1 MSESSPVAVMGE
13 AMWGDVCGCVYILQ
27 VHRHI
32 QHVIDSHTAI
42 QSCLAQKPQLL
53 IQSISS
59 ELYDS
64 PNVVADENLQL
75 PSFFEL
81 TLTNLAPRRTAPASF
96 VAAHSRFISLLLMLL
111 TFFYCQVSLVM
122 EQSLHASISIAEF
135 RFHPQLQRFS
145 FSCHQNRILRIFSG
159 TQNSARRLNK
169 VRGHGC
175 WVLESHAL
183 RLLRYGIC
191 ITRP

>member
-1 MSESSPVAVMGE
+1 MSESSPVAVMGQ

-111 TFFYCQVSLVM
+111 TFFIVK
-122 EQSLHASISIAEF
+122 F
-135 RFHPQLQRFS
+135 
-145 FSCHQNRILRIFSG
+145 
-159 TQNSARRLNK
+159 
-169 VRGHGC
+169 
-175 WVLESHAL
+175 
-183 RLLRYGIC
+183 LL
-191 ITRP
+191 

>member
-13 AMWGDVCGCVYILQ
+13 ARWGDVCGCGYILQ
-27 VHRHI
+27 VHRNI

-64 PNVVADENLQL
+64 SNVVADENLQL

-81 TLTNLAPRRTAPASF
+81 TLSNLAPRRTAPASF
-96 VAAHSRFISLLLMLL
+96 VAAHSRFISLLLLV
-111 TFFYCQVSLVM
+111 TFFIVK
-122 EQSLHASISIAEF
+122 F
-135 RFHPQLQRFS
+135 
-145 FSCHQNRILRIFSG
+145 
-159 TQNSARRLNK
+159 
-169 VRGHGC
+169 
-175 WVLESHAL
+175 
-183 RLLRYGIC
+183 LL
-191 ITRP
+191 